1 MSASDNGAVRSLIL
15 PGEGVT
21 AAERYLARL
30 CKRSFLSLWSYPAVF
45 RDQGRPDGKGDGKE
59 VCDLLVVFE
68 NNVIIFSDKDCEFR
82 GTGDLE
88 IEWYRWYK
96 RAILESAKQVFGAE
110 RWIKRFPNR
119 LFLDRQCR
127 VPFPIALPNPDRTKF
142 HRVVVAHNGARR
154 CREALGGSG
163 SLMMDTSV
171 VGNVH
176 SRFPFTIGQIDPDKG
191 YVHVFDDTTLD
202 LVMNTLDTITDFTA
216 YLTKK
221 EQFLTGDK
229 VVWAAGEEEL
239 LAIYLTKLNQAGE
252 HDFVIKGNYDR
263 LSFYEG
269 IWDKFIGSPERR
281 AQVERN
287 QISYFWDKLIE
298 TFAFHAMTG
307 TQYFSSGQPFKE
319 QEPVFRLMAREP
331 RTRRRMLA
339 VSIHEVLKRSVT
351 SGSAWDTRVIA
362 PSRPGNP
369 HYVFLAARQA
379 PCVSYDEYREVRLQL
394 LSDYCY
400 ITKFR
405 WPEATD
411 IIGFATESG
420 VSQKRSEDLI
430 YLNAE
435 NWDADAETHAKETQ
449 QRLGLLNQAKPSF
462 GREHEYPV
470 DYTGRERE
478 TTISRNSKSQ
488 VSARASDGVESEPA
502 ERIAEKDVIA

>member
-1 MSASDNGAVRSLIL
+1 M
-15 PGEGVT
+15 
-21 AAERYLARL
+21 
-30 CKRSFLSLWSYPAVF
+30 F

-88 IEWYRWYK
+88 TEWYRWYK
-96 RAILESAKQVFGAE
+96 KAILESAKQVFGAE

-127 VPFPIALPNPDRTKF
+127 VPFPIALPNPDRTTF

-176 SRFPFTIGQIDPDKG
+176 SRWPFTIGQIDPAKG

-202 LVMNTLDTITDFTA
+202 LVMNTLDTMTDFTA

-221 EQFLTGDK
+221 EQFLTSDK

-239 LAIYLTKLNQAGE
+239 LAVYLTKLNQAGE
-252 HDFVIKGNYDR
+252 HDFVAKGNYDH

-269 IWDKFIGSPERR
+269 IWDRFIGSPERG
-281 AQVERN
+281 AQVEEN

-298 TFAFHAMTG
+298 NFAFHAMTG
-307 TQYFSSGQPFKE
+307 TQYFSSGQPLKE

-351 SGSAWDTRVIA
+351 SGGAGHSRDSTFSSRRPPLRVLSCEASAGCFV
-362 PSRPGNP
+362 
-369 HYVFLAARQA
+369 
-379 PCVSYDEYREVRLQL
+379 
-394 LSDYCY
+394 
-400 ITKFR
+400 
-405 WPEATD
+405 
-411 IIGFATESG
+411 
-420 VSQKRSEDLI
+420 
-430 YLNAE
+430 
-435 NWDADAETHAKETQ
+435 
-449 QRLGLLNQAKPSF
+449 
-462 GREHEYPV
+462 
-470 DYTGRERE
+470 
-478 TTISRNSKSQ
+478 
-488 VSARASDGVESEPA
+488 
-502 ERIAEKDVIA
+502 